1 MYIWIFLIIFV
12 IMDIDEWMDFI
23 YDVNNDPNG
32 YKLINKDNVYHLYIL
47 YNSLDGRRVFF
58 KWFVDDEVRN
68 KIIHNYGK

>member
-1 MYIWIFLIIFV
+1 
-12 IMDIDEWMDFI
+12 MDIDEWMDFI

-32 YKLINKDNVYHLYIL
+32 YKLINKDNVHHLYIL